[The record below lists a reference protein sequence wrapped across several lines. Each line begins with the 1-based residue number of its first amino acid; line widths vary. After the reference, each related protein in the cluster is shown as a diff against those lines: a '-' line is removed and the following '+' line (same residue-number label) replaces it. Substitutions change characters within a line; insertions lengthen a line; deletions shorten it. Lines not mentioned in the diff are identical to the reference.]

1 MPTISSDVKRSQ
13 ANRLGGFTL
22 VELLVVIS
30 IIGVLMALIMPAINS
45 AREAGRR
52 ATCEGNLHQLTAA
65 CVSYEAKWQAFPSGG
80 WGKWFAGSPDH
91 DGPGTMQPG
100 GWHYNIL
107 PFIDLNDLHEMGRN
121 GDMEQGRLRAQTVVS
136 IFLCPTRHRVQAFSF
151 SSGSYANINNPQSI
165 IGRSDYAGNAGSN
178 FADPGSGTSYSQ
190 STNWATVP
198 GTIGSIA
205 TSCNGA
211 ICRASGVRTAQIKDG
226 LSYTYLIGERFMT
239 VGAYNQ
245 GTTENDAGWDSGYD
259 YNTIR
264 WTGTG
269 PSAPLAPFQD
279 RDMPVSTNVASLFG
293 SAHPAGFH
301 MAFCDG
307 SVRKMNYNVKPTVHA
322 SLGARADGQP
332 TQLQDIEGD
341 K

>member
-1 MPTISSDVKRSQ
+1 MREITMPTISSDVKRNQ

-30 IIGVLMALIMPAINS
+30 IIGILVALTMPAINS

-52 ATCEGNLHQLTAA
+52 TVCENNLHQLALACTAH
-65 CVSYEAKWQAFPSGG
+65 ETQWQIFPSGG
-80 WGKWFAGSPDH
+80 LGKWSAGNPDK
-91 DGPGTMQPG
+91 GPGAMQPG
-100 GWHYNIL
+100 GWHYSIL
-107 PFIDLNDLHEMGRN
+107 PFIDQKDLYEMGRN
-121 GDMEQGRLRAQTVVS
+121 GDKEQGRLRAQTVVS

-151 SSGSYANINNPQSI
+151 SGGSYENINNPQSI

-178 FADPGSGTSYSQ
+178 FVDPGQSATGTNNS
-190 STNWATVP
+190 
-198 GTIGSIA
+198 
-205 TSCNGA
+205 NGV
-211 ICRASGVRTAQIKDG
+211 IYRASGLSASKIRDG

-239 VGAYNQ
+239 VNAYNQ

-264 WTGTG
+264 WTTG
-269 PSAPLAPFQD
+269 APSQD
-279 RDMPVSTNVASLFG
+279 RDMPVTTTVASLFG

-307 SVRKMNYNVKPTVHA
+307 TVRKMNYNVKPTVHA

-332 TQLQDIEGD
+332 TQLQDIDD

>member
-1 MPTISSDVKRSQ
+1 MPKISSDVKRNQ
-13 ANRLGGFTL
+13 ANRFGGFTL

-30 IIGVLMALIMPAINS
+30 IIGILVALTMPAIQA

-52 ATCEGNLHQLTAA
+52 TLCSNNLHQLALGCTAH
-65 CVSYEAKWQAFPSGG
+65 EAQWQTFPSGG
-80 WGKWFAGSPDH
+80 KGKWFAGDPDK
-91 DGPGTMQPG
+91 GPGALQPG

-107 PFIDLNDLHEMGRN
+107 PFIDKKDLHDMGRN
-121 GDMEQGRLRAQTVVS
+121 GDMEQGRLRAETVVAE
-136 IFLCPTRHRVQAFSF
+136 FLCPTRHRVQAFSF
-151 SSGSYANINNPQSI
+151 PSGSYVNINPPQSI

-178 FADPGSGTSYSQ
+178 LADNDDRQ
-190 STNWATVP
+190 R
-198 GTIGSIA
+198 
-205 TSCNGA
+205 GA
-211 ICRASGVRTAQIKDG
+211 IGQAGGVSAGKIRDG

-239 VGAYNQ
+239 ISAYNQ

-264 WTGTG
+264 WTAGA
-269 PSAPLAPFQD
+269 PSQD
-279 RDMPVSTNVASLFG
+279 RDIPVTNAVASLFG

-307 SVRKMNYNVKPTVHA
+307 SVRKMNYDVKPTLHA

-332 TQLQDIEGD
+332 TQLQDIEAG